1 MYGFLKK
8 VPLFADLPESDL
20 ARLCEMVDEIRIPAG
35 QELFAE
41 GSPGDR
47 AYVIKSGALEIIKN
61 SSGREVLLAVR
72 HSGDVIGEMALLE
85 DKPRMASVRARDD
98 TELIVIHQDQ
108 FDALLDSSPSAAKA
122 LLHSIL
128 ARWQGTTTVL
138 RQSEKMVQLGT
149 LTAGVAHELNN
160 PAAAV
165 KRGASQLQPA
175 LALYEE
181 ATTAIHDLSLAP
193 AQQGE
198 LRALLEVAREQDF
211 QLNQMDALARSDLE
225 YELEEWLGECGIED
239 AWELAPALVNLG
251 YDLDKL
257 ESLVDEFSAEQ
268 VPVVVGWLSASYSIR
283 SLLMEVEQGAGRI
296 SEIVKSLKTYSYL
309 DQAPVQEVDLHEG
322 LDSTLV
328 ILRSKLKEG
337 ITVHRDYDPNLP
349 RIQAYGSELNQVWTN
364 LIDNAI
370 DALEGK
376 GDITLR
382 THLQGKDWV
391 MVEVVDNGP
400 GIPEEIQDRIFDSF
414 FTTKPP
420 GKGTGLGLDISYK
433 IVVDKHRGDIKL
445 FSKPGRTCFQI
456 SLPVNFEDVNGSPVP
471 VAVNAWMS
479 DDEIRQIL
487 ESSKTVAVVG
497 LSHRDDQAAHTVPA
511 YLQNHGYHIIPVN
524 PNHEKLLGE
533 KAYPNLKAIP
543 EPVDVV
549 QVFRPSNEVLPI
561 AEDAAAIGA
570 KVLWMQLGI
579 INEQAADLAQNAG
592 LKVVMDTCMRMR
604 HKQLIGG

>member
-1 MYGFLKK
+1 MYDFLKK

-20 ARLCEMVDEIRIPAG
+20 ARLCEMVDEMRIPAG

-85 DKPRMASVRARDD
+85 DNPRMASVRARDD

-181 ATTAIHDLSLAP
+181 ATKSIHDLSLTP

-257 ESLVDEFSAEQ
+257 ESLVDEFPAEQ
-268 VPVVVGWLSASYSIR
+268 VPVVVGWLSANYSIR

-391 MVEVVDNGP
+391 MVEVIDNGP

-445 FSKPGRTCFQI
+445 FSKPGRTCFQV
-456 SLPVNFEDVNGSPVP
+456 SLPINFEDVNGSPLP

-511 YLQNHGYHIIPVN
+511 YLQNHGYRIIPVN

-533 KAYPNLKAIP
+533 KVYPNLKAIP

>member
-1 MYGFLKK
+1 MYDFLKK

-165 KRGASQLQPA
+165 KRGASQLQSV

-181 ATTAIHDLSLAP
+181 ATKSIHDLSLTP
-193 AQQGE
+193 IQQGE

-433 IVVDKHRGDIKL
+433 IVVDKHRGDIKV
-445 FSKPGRTCFQI
+445 FSKPGRTCFQV

>member
-1 MYGFLKK
+1 MYDFLKK

-20 ARLCEMVDEIRIPAG
+20 ERLCELADEINIPAG
-35 QELFAE
+35 KELFAE
-41 GSPGDR
+41 GDPGDK
-47 AYVIKSGALEIIKN
+47 AYVIKSGALEIVKN

-72 HSGDVIGEMALLE
+72 QSGDVIGEMALLE

-108 FDALLDSSPSAAKA
+108 FDALLDTSPSAAKA

-138 RQSEKMVQLGT
+138 RQSEKMAQLGT

-165 KRGASQLQPA
+165 KRGASQLQSA
-175 LALYEE
+175 LASFEE
-181 ATTAIHDLSLAP
+181 ATRAIQALSLTSN
-193 AQQGE
+193 QYEE
-198 LRALLEVAREQDF
+198 LDALLEVADEQDIR
-211 QLNQMDALARSDLE
+211 LAQMDALARSDLE
-225 YELEEWLGECGIED
+225 YELEEWLDENGVED

-251 YDLDKL
+251 YDIEKL
-257 ESLVDEFSAEQ
+257 ESLVGEFSADQ
-268 VPVVVGWLSASYSIR
+268 VPVVVGWLSANYSIR
-283 SLLMEVEQGAGRI
+283 SLLMEVEQGAKRI

-309 DQAPVQEVDLHEG
+309 DQAPVQEVDIHEG

-328 ILRSKLKEG
+328 ILRSKLKGG
-337 ITVHRDYDPNLP
+337 ITVHRDYDQNLP
-349 RIQAYGSELNQVWTN
+349 KIQAYGSELNQVWTN

-370 DALEGK
+370 DAMEGK

-382 THLQGKDWV
+382 TYTQGKDWV
-391 MVEVVDNGP
+391 IVEIEDNGP
-400 GIPEEIQDRIFDSF
+400 GVPEEIKDRIFDPF

-445 FSKPGRTCFQI
+445 FSKPGRTCFQV
-456 SLPVNFEDVNGSPVP
+456 SLPVNFEDVHGSPVP
-471 VAVNAWMS
+471 ATAYSWIS
-479 DDEIRQIL
+479 DDDIRNIL
-487 ESSKTVAVVG
+487 ESSKNIAVVG
-497 LSHRDDQAAHTVPA
+497 LSHREDQAAHTVPA
-511 YLQNHGYHIIPVN
+511 YLKKHGYHIIPVN
-524 PNHEKLLGE
+524 PNREVLLGE
-533 KAYPNLKAIP
+533 KSYPNLRAVP

-549 QVFRPSNEVLPI
+549 QVFRPSEEVVPI
-561 AEDAAAIGA
+561 AEDAVAIGA

-579 INEQAADLAQNAG
+579 INDQAADIARDAG